1 MDVLSIVLSLMLI
14 VVGAGL
20 GATIQYQE
28 VLTCLK
34 EKRIAATVGVLT
46 QFGLMPLIAYFYA
59 NVFNFSDE
67 HAIGLMLIASAPG
80 GVTSNLITYWSGGDV
95 MLSITMSAVST
106 ILAFGMMPLLIEIYI
121 NTTFADG
128 GLDIPYQWIF
138 ITLLLLIIPCA
149 IGVWVR
155 AKSEVWAK
163 RMEKSGSVI
172 GVIFLVIALIYGIYE
187 NKHLFNQSFGLWWS
201 GCTLQLIGSTFA
213 YFIAGCSGLGI
224 RSRRTISIEAGIQNA
239 TLVITMVTNS
249 FSDEDERTQVLVP
262 VLIYSIAYFWNSVL
276 TLGIFRAMGTP
287 PDETDSEMEKGAQ
300 NGKILDGNSDNVNL
314 QSVKV
319 EMKEDSSLPRRVTD
333 PTSLAG
339 GSVPVDARVV

>member
-1 MDVLSIVLSLMLI
+1 MQLI
-14 VVGAGL
+14 
-20 GATIQYQE
+20 
-28 VLTCLK
+28 
-34 EKRIAATVGVLT
+34 R
-46 QFGLMPLIAYFYA
+46 FGLMPLIAYFYA

-163 RMEKSGSVI
+163 RMEKSGDDN
-172 GVIFLVIALIYGIYE
+172 AYHQ
-187 NKHLFNQSFGLWWS
+187 HLAS
-201 GCTLQLIGSTFA
+201 CTTLHVV
-213 YFIAGCSGLGI
+213 
-224 RSRRTISIEAGIQNA
+224 TIPK
-239 TLVITMVTNS
+239 
-249 FSDEDERTQVLVP
+249 F
-262 VLIYSIAYFWNSVL
+262 
-276 TLGIFRAMGTP
+276 TP
-287 PDETDSEMEKGAQ
+287 S
-300 NGKILDGNSDNVNL
+300 NILMHIVHH
-314 QSVKV
+314 
-319 EMKEDSSLPRRVTD
+319 
-333 PTSLAG
+333 
-339 GSVPVDARVV
+339 